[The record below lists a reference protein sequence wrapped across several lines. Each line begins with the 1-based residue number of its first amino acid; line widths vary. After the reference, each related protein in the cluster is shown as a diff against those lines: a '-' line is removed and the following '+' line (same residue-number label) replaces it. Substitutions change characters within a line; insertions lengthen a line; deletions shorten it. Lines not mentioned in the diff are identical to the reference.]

1 MFHVGSLITLRGN
14 LYYFHWHNKDTNGM
28 SPVYKIL
35 ENGTGLELNVEP
47 PFIQE
52 FNVDPVN
59 YGLFTFKN
67 AMYYRRNYI
76 YKIKLT

>member
-1 MFHVGSLITLRGN
+1 
-14 LYYFHWHNKDTNGM
+14 M